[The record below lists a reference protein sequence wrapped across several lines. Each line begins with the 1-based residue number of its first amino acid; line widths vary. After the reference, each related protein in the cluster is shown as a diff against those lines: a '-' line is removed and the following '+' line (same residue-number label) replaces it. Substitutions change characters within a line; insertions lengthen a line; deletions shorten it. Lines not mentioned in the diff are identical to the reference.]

1 MKRLEDY
8 RGIVDDEILADLYH
22 RAARLFDRSVSHVNS
37 SAYGGGV
44 AEILGSLV
52 PLMNDAG
59 VRTEWHVL
67 LGDTDFFNT
76 TKKFHN
82 ALQGGQLRLSERK
95 RQLYLDTNESFS
107 QYAHLSDSD
116 VVAIHD
122 PQPLPMIRYYGK
134 RQPWIWRCHIDLS
147 NPNSSLWEYLKGF
160 VIQYD
165 LVILS
170 HEDYQHADLPVPQV
184 VVHPAIDPLTKKNA
198 DLSTHECE
206 KILHELKLPLDKP
219 LVTQVSR
226 FDHWK
231 DPVGVVEVFK
241 RVRKNVDCRLV
252 LAGNVAVDDPESG
265 SVFEEAHKA
274 AKRLVD
280 AGEIIF
286 ISGADNTRIN
296 ALQRAS
302 AVVLQKSLREGFGLT
317 VAEALWKGT
326 PVVAGAV
333 GGIPL
338 QLVDGEGGYLVD
350 PTDFDAVAE
359 KVVALLSDPDKAS
372 EMGAAG
378 RERIRRDFLITRLL
392 GHWLQIVTEQIEA
405 ARC

>member
-22 RAARLFDRSVSHVNS
+22 RAARLFDRSVAHVNS

-95 RQLYLDTNESFS
+95 RHLYLDTNESFS
-107 QYAHLSDSD
+107 QYAHLAHSDA
-116 VVAIHD
+116 VAIHD

-134 RQPWIWRCHIDLS
+134 RQPWIWRCHVDLS
-147 NPNSSLWEYLKGF
+147 SPNGQLWEYLKGF
-160 VIQYD
+160 IIQYD
-165 LVILS
+165 LVIVS
-170 HEDYQHADLPVPQV
+170 HGDYLQPDLPVPQT
-184 VVHPAIDPLTKKNA
+184 VVHPAIDPLTKKNTE
-198 DLSTHECE
+198 LSTHECE
-206 KILHELKLPLDKP
+206 RLLHELKLPLDKP
-219 LVTQVSR
+219 LLTQVSR
-226 FDHWK
+226 FDTWK
-231 DPVGVVEVFK
+231 DPVGVIEVFK

-265 SVFEEAHKA
+265 SVFDEARKA
-274 AKRLVD
+274 AHRLLD
-280 AGEIIF
+280 SGDIIF
-286 ISGADNTRIN
+286 ITGADNTRIN
-296 ALQRAS
+296 ALQRTS

-350 PTDFDAVAE
+350 PIDYDAVTE
-359 KVVALLSDPDKAS
+359 KVVALLSDLDKAR

-378 RERIRRDFLITRLL
+378 KERIRRDFLITRLL
-392 GHWLQIVTEQIEA
+392 GHWLEIVREQIEA
-405 ARC
+405 TRC